1 MRLSFTFILIIV
13 GATFLMGSSFVA
25 SKILLKTYQMMPFN
39 LVGWRFLG
47 ASIATLPIIFFT
59 NSSFKNINKSDWL
72 KISVIGLL
80 QTGLTMG
87 FLFLSML
94 YVTASSAAALMFI
107 NPLLVAVAS
116 TNAISTSLSE
126 KPSVTKKNKLKT
138 IFGFIIGVIGV
149 WLIVG
154 ADTNLGQWKGILLG
168 LACAISFAGSTVY
181 NKKAQLKVPPFIVS
195 ATQMFVG
202 ALFLLLCAFL
212 FEGNQFRLVNTK
224 QTFWFLWLVIP
235 ASTGS
240 FGLWAMAL
248 NKGNAVTASSF
259 LFLAPLFTIVISHFI
274 LLTDF
279 SFLQVCGA
287 ILIGVSLF
295 VVNKII

>member
-1 MRLSFTFILIIV
+1 MRLSLNFFLTII
-13 GATFLMGSSFVA
+13 GATFLMGSAFVA
-25 SKILLKTYQMMPFN
+25 SKILLKTYGMMPFN
-39 LVGWRFLG
+39 LVGWRFLL
-47 ASIATLPIIFFT
+47 ASIATLPIIFLT
-59 NSSFKNINKSDWL
+59 KSSFREIKKSDWL
-72 KISVIGLL
+72 KMTVIGLL

-107 NPLLVAVAS
+107 NPLIVAIMNLRKS
-116 TNAISTSLSE
+116 SLETKTSLEEETSP
-126 KPSVTKKNKLKT
+126 K
-138 IFGFIIGVIGV
+138 IIIGFIIGIVGV

-154 ADTNLGQWKGILLG
+154 ADTNLDEWKGILLG
-168 LACAISFAGSTVY
+168 LACAVSFAASTIY
-181 NKKAQLKVPPFIVS
+181 NKKMNLKVPPFIVS
-195 ATQMFVG
+195 ATQMFIG
-202 ALFLLLCAFL
+202 ALFLLFCAFL
-212 FEGNQFRLVNTK
+212 FEGDQFRLKDTT

-259 LFLAPLFTIVISHFI
+259 LFLTPLFTIVISHFV
-274 LLTDF
+274 LHTDF
-279 SFLQVCGA
+279 SLIRVCGA
-287 ILIGVSLF
+287 TLIGVSLF